1 MQPVPHF
8 AAVTHCAF
16 PQGLQGV
23 GAIRLRA
30 RSTPCTLDPPLVR
43 SPQHTGPVCYW
54 GRAVANS
61 FGLLGALPSPYA
73 RATLGRQSP
82 TALASAP
89 TPFTIH
95 HMVVVLNSLPRAV
108 VWRSRLTLAC
118 RLTLATKRRECVA
131 CRLLLDI
138 AISVFW
144 RRVDA
149 AARSRGRSSTDSA
162 KLRCSSRAPHLGR
175 NAQQRDDALCS
186 CGI

>member
-8 AAVTHCAF
+8 SAATHRAF

-23 GAIRLRA
+23 GAIHLRA
-30 RSTPCTLDPPLVR
+30 RSTPCTLAPPLVR

-82 TALASAP
+82 TALAFAP
-89 TPFTIH
+89 TPFTTR
-95 HMVVVLNSLPRAV
+95 HMVVVLNCLAWAAV
-108 VWRSRLTLAC
+108 WPSRLTLAC
-118 RLTLATKRRECVA
+118 RLTLATKRREWVA
-131 CRLLLDI
+131 CRLVLDT
-138 AISVFW
+138 AISVFC
-144 RRVDA
+144 RRVNA
-149 AARSRGRSSTDSA
+149 AARNRGRSSMDSA